1 MSNLE
6 TVEYVR
12 RPFEV
17 TAVQVTDNNLAEVA
31 DWCEGEVRE
40 TAEGT
45 KFVKVKVY
53 RPMNSRQTRAFIGD
67 WVLYSGRAYKVYT
80 VKAFEQSFMPKE
92 A

>member
-1 MSNLE
+1 MSTNL
-6 TVEYVR
+6 YVR

-17 TAVQVTDNNLAEVA
+17 TAVQVTEDNLAEVA

-45 KFVKVKVY
+45 KFVKVRVY
-53 RPMNSRQTRAFIGD
+53 RPMNSRQTRAFVGD

-80 VKAFEQSFMPKE
+80 VRAFEQSFMAKE
-92 A
+92 D